1 MMHVK
6 TSAQGCL
13 QVALRYRLTL
23 ISLFC
28 PAALLGMGIALPHVV
43 NLQYVNPEIFIQ
55 EVRAFQC
62 DQRGLLHLWREAGLG
77 EVGGHSSPSLPTR
90 AHSGVQGQ
98 PGLGMPPCPDHA
110 MNQLQ
115 LDGKF

>member
-6 TSAQGCL
+6 TSAQGQL

-23 ISLFC
+23 ISLFS

-43 NLQYVNPEIFIQ
+43 NLQYVTPEVFIQ
-55 EVRAFQC
+55 EVRPFQC

-77 EVGGHSSPSLPTR
+77 EVGGHFSPSLPTT
-90 AHSGVQGQ
+90 AHSGVQGR

-110 MNQLQ
+110 
-115 LDGKF
+115 

>member
-43 NLQYVNPEIFIQ
+43 NLQYVNPE
-55 EVRAFQC
+55 
-62 DQRGLLHLWREAGLG
+62 
-77 EVGGHSSPSLPTR
+77 
-90 AHSGVQGQ
+90 
-98 PGLGMPPCPDHA
+98 
-110 MNQLQ
+110 
-115 LDGKF
+115 